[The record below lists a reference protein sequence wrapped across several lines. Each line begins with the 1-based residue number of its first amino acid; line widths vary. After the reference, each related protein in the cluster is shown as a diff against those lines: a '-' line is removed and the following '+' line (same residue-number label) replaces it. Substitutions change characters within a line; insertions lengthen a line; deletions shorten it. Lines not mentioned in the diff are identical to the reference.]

1 MATAGSLAS
10 LVPRCSMPCR
20 RPTNRFSTDAYF
32 KDQSCSIGCNMD
44 GSWTVPATSAHPGG
58 VNVTMADGH
67 VQFIK
72 NSISRPTWWAIA
84 TKADGEVVSS
94 DAY

>member
-1 MATAGSLAS
+1 
-10 LVPRCSMPCR
+10 
-20 RPTNRFSTDAYF
+20 
-32 KDQSCSIGCNMD
+32 MD

-58 VNVTMADGH
+58 VNLTMADGH

-84 TKADGEVVSS
+84 TKANGEVVGS
-94 DAY
+94 DSY

>member
-1 MATAGSLAS
+1 MFNAVQTPNESIFNG
-10 LVPRCSMPCR
+10 CR
-20 RPTNRFSTDAYF
+20 F
-32 KDQSCSIGCNMD
+32 KDQSCGVGCNTD
-44 GSWTVPATSAHPGG
+44 SSWTVPATSAHPGG

-84 TKADGEVVSS
+84 TKANGEVVSS